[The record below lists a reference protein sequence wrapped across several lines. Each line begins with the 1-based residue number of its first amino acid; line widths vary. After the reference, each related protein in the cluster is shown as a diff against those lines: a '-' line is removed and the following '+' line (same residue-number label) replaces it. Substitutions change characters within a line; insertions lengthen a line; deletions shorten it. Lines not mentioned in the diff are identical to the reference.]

1 MSKQTVEVIV
11 CNFFSCLHFL
21 CGGDHVADPRAS
33 FLLPKA
39 FQPLSFCFIYFGYN
53 FFPKLQKKNEA
64 FLSR

>member
-39 FQPLSFCFIYFGYN
+39 FQPLSFCFIYLVTTSFLN
-53 FFPKLQKKNEA
+53 SRKKKKK
-64 FLSR
+64 